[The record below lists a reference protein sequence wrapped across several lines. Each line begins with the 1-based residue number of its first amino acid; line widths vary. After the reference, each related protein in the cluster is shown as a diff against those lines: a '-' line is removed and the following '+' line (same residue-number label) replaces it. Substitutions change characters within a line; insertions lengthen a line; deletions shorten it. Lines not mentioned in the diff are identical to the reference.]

1 LISVVIPT
9 NRVTDSLVTA
19 IKSTCVAA
27 QNLTVEILV
36 VVNNTNQD
44 VEKITLLQLS
54 NEERLICTFLHSG
67 NGTLSDALN
76 FGVNV
81 SKYELIARMDHD
93 DEMFPERL
101 SAQYREFSARPKLV
115 LLGGNALMVDPT
127 GKELGKVVFPQ
138 SDDQLKFL
146 LNFGNCFAHPTVM
159 FRKSAYLSVGGYG
172 NNFPYAED
180 YDFFVRLS
188 SVGEVAN
195 MHNLFVKYQ
204 IDSSQTSSIH
214 YKQQL
219 SSANA
224 IVTLL
229 GIQDFELRDINYQD
243 HGILDTD
250 LLVRSNLFRLFPVS
264 EMSGRVK
271 ILGRLLFSIARRNHR
286 NRFWNS
292 ALCLTLAYILNFRE
306 SIKASK
312 MLTSKMIS
320 S

>member
-1 LISVVIPT
+1 MISVVIPT

-19 IKSTCVAA
+19 IKSTCIAA

-36 VVNNTNQD
+36 VINNTDQD
-44 VEKITLLQLS
+44 VEETTLLQLL
-54 NEERLICTFLHSG
+54 NEERDICTFLHSG

-76 FGVNV
+76 FGVNA
-81 SKYELIARMDHD
+81 SKYELVARMDHD
-93 DEMFPERL
+93 DEMLPERL
-101 SAQYREFSARPKLV
+101 RAQYREFSTRPELV
-115 LLGGNALMVDPT
+115 LLGGSALMVDRT
-127 GKELGKVVFPQ
+127 GKELGKVVFPEH
-138 SDDQLKFL
+138 DDQLKFL
-146 LNFGNCFAHPTVM
+146 LKFGNCFAHPTVM
-159 FRKSAYLSVGGYG
+159 FRKSAHRLVGGYG
-172 NNFPYAED
+172 NNFPFAED

-195 MHNLFVKYQ
+195 MTNLFVKYQ

-214 YKQQL
+214 HKQQL
-219 SSANA
+219 SSSNA

-229 GIQDFELRDINYQD
+229 GIQDFELRDSNLHS

-264 EMSGRVK
+264 ELAGRVK
-271 ILGRLLFSIARRNHR
+271 ILGRLLFSIARRNYR

-292 ALCLTLAYILNFRE
+292 ALCFTLAFILNFRE

-312 MLTSKMIS
+312 MLASKMIS

>member
-1 LISVVIPT
+1 MISVVIPT

-19 IKSTCVAA
+19 IKSTCIAA

-36 VVNNTNQD
+36 VINNTDQD
-44 VEKITLLQLS
+44 VEETTLLQLL
-54 NEERLICTFLHSG
+54 NEERDICTFLHSG

-76 FGVNV
+76 FGVNA
-81 SKYELIARMDHD
+81 SKYELVARMDHD
-93 DEMFPERL
+93 DEMLPERL
-101 SAQYREFSARPKLV
+101 RAQYREFFTRPELV
-115 LLGGNALMVDPT
+115 LLGGSALMVDRT
-127 GKELGKVVFPQ
+127 GKELGKVVFPEH
-138 SDDQLKFL
+138 DDQLKFL

-159 FRKSAYLSVGGYG
+159 FRKSAHRLVGGYG
-172 NNFPYAED
+172 NNFPFAED

-195 MHNLFVKYQ
+195 MTNLFVKYQ

-214 YKQQL
+214 HKQQL
-219 SSANA
+219 SSSNA

-229 GIQDFELRDINYQD
+229 GIQDFELRDSNLHS

-264 EMSGRVK
+264 ELAGRVK
-271 ILGRLLFSIARRNHR
+271 ILGRLLFSIARRNYR

-292 ALCLTLAYILNFRE
+292 ALCFTLAFILNFRE

-312 MLTSKMIS
+312 MLASKMIS